1 MTPEQSVR
9 PPPGGNRPLFPS
21 LGDRLLCES
30 PRRTYCLHPCAVDF
44 VFYCF
49 CGEQPVKGNLP
60 LGQWSRRG
68 GNTVW
73 EKSLSSDSTQHQHPF
88 NADWRQLIS
97 RTTQQEPHLTT
108 FSTYFAVFQC
118 FVHHFL
124 LLMWKCGCSV
134 RIQCKEVGF
143 CLNNTLISS

>member
-1 MTPEQSVR
+1 MVPESLR
-9 PPPGGNRPLFPS
+9 PPHREEIAPLFPS

-30 PRRTYCLHPCAVDF
+30 PRRTYCLHPCAADF

-73 EKSLSSDSTQHQHPF
+73 ERSLSSDTTQHQHLF
-88 NADWRQLIS
+88 NTDWQQLIS
-97 RTTQQEPHLTT
+97 RATQQEPHFTT
-108 FSTYFAVFQC
+108 FSPCFVVFQC
-118 FVHHFL
+118 FVQHFL

-134 RIQCKEVGF
+134 RIQCRELGF
-143 CLNNTLISS
+143 CLNNMLISS